1 MSKKAQEDFREM
13 ENEQQEDFREMA
25 QKWETLAKL
34 NMNSLYL
41 VNAQMDILIARE
53 MIEAKQTA

>member
-1 MSKKAQEDFREM
+1 MSKKEQENLREQK
-13 ENEQQEDFREMA
+13 NEQQEDFGEMV
-25 QKWETLAKL
+25 QKWKTLAKL

-53 MIEAKQTA
+53 MIETKQTA

>member
-1 MSKKAQEDFREM
+1 MSGKEKEDIK
-13 ENEQQEDFREMA
+13 DMA

-53 MIEAKQTA
+53 MLEEKQTA